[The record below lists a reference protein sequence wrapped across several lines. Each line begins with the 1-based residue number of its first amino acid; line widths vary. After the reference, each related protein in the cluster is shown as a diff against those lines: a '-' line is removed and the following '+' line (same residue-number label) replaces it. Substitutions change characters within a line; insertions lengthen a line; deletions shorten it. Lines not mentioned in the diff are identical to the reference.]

1 MTNPHLP
8 ASAKLTAL
16 RQQLAQQG
24 LDGFLI
30 TRADR
35 FQGEEVRPEDEYLAW
50 LTGFTG
56 SAGVALVFTDSA
68 VVASD
73 SRYTVQ
79 LARQVDTVLYETID
93 TGQRPLKDWMA
104 SFPAEQNVTIGFDSW
119 AVTRAGLDS
128 LPAHLGE
135 AAIDWQPVSAHPVA
149 AIWADRPVSE
159 PGGIFAVDEVY
170 TGSSAAQKIAAAAE
184 ELRQNGLDLQLIT
197 APDVMMWL
205 TNLRGRDL
213 SFTPV
218 HLCFGIL
225 TAEGELTFIT
235 DNSQLAEQGYE
246 TVSWAELAMYLGGH
260 DGAKAG
266 CDPASLPV
274 ALQDLAAEAGLQLVF
289 KTDPLVAKKARK
301 TAAEL
306 DGFRQ
311 AHILDGLALSR
322 FFCWLETEADRDSL
336 SEAELGRKLRAFRAA
351 SEGYICD
358 SFATIAGWRD
368 HGAIVHYRAEDG
380 QDHTLS
386 GAGVLLLDSGAHYRC
401 GTTDITRTVFLGAT
415 DQNPETGP
423 EPDLVRKASLVLA
436 AHCQLARAVFPE
448 GTNGVQLDAICRA
461 PLWAEGLN
469 FGHGTGHGV
478 GHILNVH
485 EGPVS
490 ISKRGE
496 AALQTGHILSNEPG
510 YYEEG
515 RFGIRHETLVHVSAV
530 EGGFLGFETLTCF
543 PFDRRL
549 IDISHLSPADVSWLN
564 SYHGSV
570 YDRLAPHLEPAVKD
584 WLADKCAPL

>member
-1 MTNPHLP
+1 MDEHLTSS
-8 ASAKLTAL
+8 SAKLAAV
-16 RQQLAQQG
+16 REQMVRQG
-24 LDGFLI
+24 LDGLLV

-35 FQGEEVRPEDEYLAW
+35 FQGEEVRAEDEYLAW

-56 SAGVALVFTDSA
+56 SAGVALILADKA

-79 LARQVDTVLYETID
+79 LTRQVETSLYDTID
-93 TGQRPLKDWMA
+93 TAQISLKEWMA
-104 SFPAEQNVTIGFDSW
+104 AVAAEQTVKIGFDSW
-119 AVTRAGLDS
+119 ALTKAGLEA
-128 LPAHLGE
+128 LPAHLGKAE
-135 AAIDWQPVSAHPVA
+135 IHWHPVA
-149 AIWADRPVSE
+149 AHPLAAVWTDRPVSQQTE
-159 PGGIFAVDEVY
+159 IFAVDEDY
-170 TGSSAAQKIAAAAE
+170 TGLKAEQKLIEAAKTVQ
-184 ELRQNGLDLQLIT
+184 QNGLDLQFIS

-213 SFTPV
+213 TYTPV

-225 TAEGELTFIT
+225 TAQQELIFVT
-235 DNSQLAEQGYE
+235 DNLHLEKYGY
-246 TVSWAELAMYLGGH
+246 
-260 DGAKAG
+260 KAVRWSDLEAFLQSFSGQRIG

-274 ALQDLAAEAGLQLVF
+274 AVQDSLYQASLDLIF
-289 KTDPLVAKKARK
+289 RPDPLVAQKARK
-301 TAAEL
+301 TPAEL

-322 FFCWLETEADRDSL
+322 FFYWLETEADRTAL
-336 SEAELGRKLRAFRAA
+336 GEAELGRKLTAFRAD

-380 QDHTLS
+380 QDYTLS
-386 GAGVLLLDSGAHYRC
+386 GDGVLLLDSGAHFRC
-401 GTTDITRTVFLGAT
+401 GSTDITRTVFLAEAGASP
-415 DQNPETGP
+415 DPEI
-423 EPDLVRKASLVLA
+423 VRKASLVLA
-436 AHCQLARAVFPE
+436 AHCQLAAQLFPV

-485 EGPVS
+485 EGPIS

-496 AALQTGHILSNEPG
+496 AALQAGHILSNEPG

-515 RFGIRHETLVHVSAV
+515 SFGIRHETLVHVIEV
-530 EGGFLGFETLTCF
+530 RQGYLGFETLTCF
-543 PFDRRL
+543 PFDRQL
-549 IDISHLSPADVSWLN
+549 IDPVCLSADHIDWLN
-564 SYHGSV
+564 SYHRSV
-570 YDRLAPHLEPAVKD
+570 HDRLAPHLEPEIAD
-584 WLADKCAPL
+584 WLAGKCAPL